1 MTTDEAQGVSSR
13 PADNLEAEILGY
25 LFEHPNA
32 MDTVE
37 GIRHWWLERRHVH
50 VGVDELSHAL
60 AGLVDRGVLE
70 MVVGQHAPLYRLHK
84 RGRPV
89 RH

>member
-1 MTTDEAQGVSSR
+1 VISR
-13 PADNLEAEILGY
+13 PADDLEAAIIGY

-32 MDTVE
+32 MDTVN
-37 GIRHWWLERRHVH
+37 GIRQWWLERPQAR
-50 VGVDELSHAL
+50 VGIDELSRTL

-70 MVVGQHAPLYRLHK
+70 MIVGQHAPLYRLRK
-84 RGRPV
+84 RTRQT